1 MIKKITKKEF
11 LLFSVPVVLGVIIL
25 FFKLGSLFQN
35 LNGDEYAFL
44 LISEQLKGEPYLP
57 YLIWPKNL
65 GSTHTLLPYLM
76 QIPIAFFG
84 ITNFAVRFI
93 PALFALL
100 GIITFYLLLRSLFEN
115 PLTAFIGATL
125 LALTRWYLTISRLT
139 YELSEMLFFAIAN
152 LLFLVL
158 FLKSKEEKFRFN
170 NLEVRSSYVYIFA
183 AGVTLGFLQHT
194 YVAARFYLF
203 FYTFFFLFYF
213 FMKRKTFFEAFK
225 KFLIF
230 SFGFLILISPLIY
243 VFIKHP
249 RSFDARGAELVFAQN
264 LSFNDLIWSLKQ
276 STLRTFGMFHLRG
289 SDVSCYN
296 IPNLPMLDPISG
308 LLFLVGLILSF
319 RILDFR
325 YSLVFISFFLF
336 SLLPSILSYWPA
348 APQGLRAAG
357 SIVPIVL
364 YTTIGLE
371 ALAKL
376 LRKYYI
382 PIIVV
387 VISVIAIVNLQ
398 IYFKYQPQLQ
408 DDCFKSKVENFED
421 FKKHFL
427 QETGGVKF
435 IR

>member
-1 MIKKITKKEF
+1 
-11 LLFSVPVVLGVIIL
+11 
-25 FFKLGSLFQN
+25 
-35 LNGDEYAFL
+35 
-44 LISEQLKGEPYLP
+44 
-57 YLIWPKNL
+57 
-65 GSTHTLLPYLM
+65 
-76 QIPIAFFG
+76 
-84 ITNFAVRFI
+84 
-93 PALFALL
+93 
-100 GIITFYLLLRSLFEN
+100 
-115 PLTAFIGATL
+115 
-125 LALTRWYLTISRLT
+125 
-139 YELSEMLFFAIAN
+139 
-152 LLFLVL
+152 
-158 FLKSKEEKFRFN
+158 
-170 NLEVRSSYVYIFA
+170 
-183 AGVTLGFLQHT
+183 
-194 YVAARFYLF
+194 
-203 FYTFFFLFYF
+203 
-213 FMKRKTFFEAFK
+213 
-225 KFLIF
+225 
-230 SFGFLILISPLIY
+230 
-243 VFIKHP
+243 
-249 RSFDARGAELVFAQN
+249 
-264 LSFNDLIWSLKQ
+264 
-276 STLRTFGMFHLRG
+276 
-289 SDVSCYN
+289 
-296 IPNLPMLDPISG
+296 MLDPISG

>member
-11 LLFSVPVVLGVIIL
+11 LFLLTPLVLGAVIL

-57 YLIWPKNL
+57 YLIWPKDL
-65 GSTHTLLPYLM
+65 GSTHTLLPYLI

-93 PALFALL
+93 PALFGLL
-100 GIITFYLLLRSLFEN
+100 GIITFYLLLRNLFESSQI
-115 PLTAFIGATL
+115 AFIGATL
-125 LALTRWYLTISRLT
+125 LALTRWYFTISRLT

-158 FLKSKEEKFRFN
+158 FLKAKDEKFKFK
-170 NLEVRSSYVYIFA
+170 NLTVKKSFVYVFLV
-183 AGVTLGFLQHT
+183 GLTLGLLQHS
-194 YVAARFYLF
+194 YAAARIYPFLYLILFIFYFLYKRKKF
-203 FYTFFFLFYF
+203 LENVINFFLFSI
-213 FMKRKTFFEAFK
+213 A
-225 KFLIF
+225 FLI
-230 SFGFLILISPLIY
+230 IISPLIY
-243 VFIKHP
+243 VWLKHP
-249 RSFDARGAELVFAQN
+249 NAFDARGAELVFAQN

-276 STLRTFGMFHLRG
+276 STLRTLGMFQLRG

-296 IPNLPMLDPISG
+296 LPNLPMLDPLSG
-308 LLFLVGLILSF
+308 FLFLVGLILSF
-319 RILDFR
+319 TTLRPV
-325 YSLVFISFFLF
+325 YSFVFLAFLLF

-348 APQGLRAAG
+348 TPQGLRAAG

-371 ALAKL
+371 TVAKL
-376 LRKYYI
+376 FKKYYI
-382 PIIVV
+382 HIIVV

-398 IYFKYQPQLQ
+398 IYFRYQPQLQ

-427 QETGGVKF
+427 KETGSVKF